1 MSEQEKDKGNPV
13 QILIKADGKGLSK
26 VKQLGREKSLNK
38 IKESGLKGRGGAN
51 FPTWQKWKYVI
62 DTKSDEKYL
71 ICNADEGEPGAFK
84 DKYIIQNNPENLI
97 EGILI
102 ASYITNV
109 TKAFIYL
116 RQEYLYLKNK
126 LQKAIKKFKAENKIE
141 IITGAGAYVCGDE
154 TALIKSIEGKRG
166 CPNEKPP
173 FPTQQ
178 GLFSKPTIINNVETL
193 ANVPLIFITNY
204 NPKLRLFSLSGN
216 LSKPGIYELEEGIN
230 LKELI
235 KLGQPQEEIKA
246 VYFGAACG
254 MMPYQSVKLTDED
267 LKKYNCYLGSA
278 VVIAVD
284 KTQKILDLAINIA
297 KFFEYES
304 CGKCTPCREGCMRIL
319 ETLERI
325 SLGKGTKKDL
335 GILEDLI
342 FVMKTTSICGLGK
355 TASLHLENALK
366 YFKNEIKA

>member
-1 MSEQEKDKGNPV
+1 MPEREKDKGNPI
-13 QILIKADGKGLSK
+13 QILIKSDGRALKK
-26 VKQLGREKSLNK
+26 VKHLGREKSLSQ
-38 IKESGLKGRGGAN
+38 IKKSGLRGRGGAN

-62 DTKSDEKYL
+62 DTRADEKYL

-84 DKYIIQNNPENLI
+84 DKYILENNPENLI

-102 ASYITNV
+102 AGYIV
-109 TKAFIYL
+109 DIKKSFIYL
-116 RQEYLYLKNK
+116 RHEYLYLKNK
-126 LQKAIKKFKAENKIE
+126 LKKAIKKFKAENKIE

-154 TALIKSIEGKRG
+154 TALINSIEGKRP
-166 CPNEKPP
+166 CPYERPP
-173 FPTQQ
+173 FPTQE
-178 GLFSKPTIINNVETL
+178 GLFSKPTVINNVETL
-193 ANVPLIFITNY
+193 ANIPLIFTTDY

-216 LSKPGIYELEEGIN
+216 LSQPGIYEVEEGIA

-235 KLGQPQEEIKA
+235 ELGQPTEKIKA
-246 VYFGAACG
+246 IYFGAACG

-284 KTQKILDLAINIA
+284 KTQRILDLAINIA

-304 CGKCTPCREGCMRIL
+304 CGKCTPCREGCIRLL

-325 SLGKGTKKDL
+325 SLGERTKKDL
-335 GILEDLI
+335 EILEDLI
-342 FVMKTTSICGLGK
+342 FVMKTTSTCGLGK

-366 YFKNEIKA
+366 YFKNEIKT